1 MLVHSLVMNYFEV
14 TPHIGAFYRTAFIG
28 ATDAIFPK
36 SRIQTDSAE
45 RIISAQK
52 RVNAAFREALEQGD
66 GGHYGLFVRVRA

>member
-1 MLVHSLVMNYFEV
+1 MNYFEV

-45 RIISAQK
+45 RIIAAQK
-52 RVNAAFREALEQGD
+52 KVNAAFRKALARGD
-66 GGHYGLFVRVRA
+66 NSHYGLFVRVRP